1 MQQQALNISRIIEE
15 TALLLGDLIHATTV
29 APATSE
35 EMHVMDSDS
44 ESDEEEEEE
53 VEVEEEDTK
62 KNSVEE
68 DTKKNDLEEK
78 EAKENE
84 KKFKSVLKRDEK
96 KERRKKRQKKRRE
109 ADRNLLT
116 VLPETMVFVTRDL
129 MKPHVH
135 SILRAIL
142 PHLIPGLQYN
152 HRTSNNNQPNNERKY
167 VFYYFFV
174 LTIF

>member
-15 TALLLGDLIHATTV
+15 TALLLGDLIHAPTV

-53 VEVEEEDTK
+53 VEEEDTK

-78 EAKENE
+78 EEKENE

-167 VFYYFFV
+167 VFDYFFV